1 MCRMRAASL
10 LIALTWMSIAC
21 IPALAQDAG
30 EDLDMI
36 VVTGSRVGY
45 RELQKTPA
53 IFVTKPG
60 DFLLQNIVLINDSRE
75 PTARRRE
82 LHETIAKLIAASA
95 GRYRILHNGAYRT
108 ALDRNNYQI
117 EPEEDED
124 RPDSSLVNLQV
135 RTDLGGDPA
144 RADEVIAAMRR
155 FIRDAA
161 RVGRTEIDLD
171 GESGLA
177 MNRPERF
184 RYEIVDAI
192 ARDSQRLLEVM
203 AMQCRIELEG
213 LNSRIEWQR
222 VSAAE
227 LLLYIPYTMS
237 IGDCRKTAP

>member
-1 MCRMRAASL
+1 MSRARTVWL
-10 LIALTWMSIAC
+10 SIVLAWTC
-21 IPALAQDAG
+21 TVGAPAAAQDAG

-75 PTARRRE
+75 PAVRKRE

-117 EPEEDED
+117 DPEEDEE

-144 RADEVIAAMRR
+144 RADEVISAMRR
-155 FIRDAA
+155 FIRDAT

-171 GESGLA
+171 GDSGLA

-237 IGDCRKTAP
+237 IGDCRKSGP